1 MASMANCWFTRGGM
15 VSGEVLRELVNRMS
29 SIWFSSRLRFIQGRT
44 VLSFAMLIGKWRP
57 DLESPN
63 SLKMILPII
72 YITHMSLFSI
82 EIVGISR
89 GFPCFFVERLNTNP
103 ASHRPIGIESKAS
116 PWCCLLQALLKMIH
130 DPQRIAV
137 NESWWMSTCSLR
149 ICQNSEKKK
158 HTANRQCS
166 QVGPWYCTC
175 CATISCFRPMNQGW
189 RHFFLVK
196 TISM

>member
-29 SIWFSSRLRFIQGRT
+29 SIWFFSWLRSIQGRT
-44 VLSFAMLIGKWRP
+44 VLTFAMVIGKWRP

-63 SLKMILPII
+63 SLKMILPI

-103 ASHRPIGIESKAS
+103 ASHRPIGNESKAA
-116 PWCCLLQALLKMIH
+116 PWCCLLQALLKTIY
-130 DPQRIAV
+130 DPQNRSGWIMMNVHLLA
-137 NESWWMSTCSLR
+137 
-149 ICQNSEKKK
+149 QNLLKQWKRKNSK
-158 HTANRQCS
+158 S
-166 QVGPWYCTC
+166 PL
-175 CATISCFRPMNQGW
+175 FRPRM
-189 RHFFLVK
+189 
-196 TISM
+196 